1 MSRNRKRVA
10 FLVNEG
16 KAFRPWANP
25 VRDLARHFI
34 YRCTPTRPPRRAVD
48 AIVNLGCSTRP
59 DWLVPGTPV
68 LNGWDDVS
76 TSTNKLACF
85 RAMARHAIPTVPWC
99 EGFVNCAGPS
109 LWVAR
114 HSVNGMQGQG
124 IEVFD
129 VADGIPDA
137 PLYTKLMRRR
147 GLREFGILYGPNGV
161 VYRTTLK
168 RKRNGRTYTREEE
181 LIRSHNNGW
190 VFTGAMPQ
198 GWTVYHDQL
207 LQDIAMRCSRVL
219 PWGRADLLVDTLV
232 PADEAEVFVLE
243 LNSRPGVDDSRSR
256 EAFANL
262 VDDWLRAGTYVH
274 RRVA

>member
-16 KAFRPWANP
+16 KAFRPWADP
-25 VRDLARHFI
+25 VRDLTGHFI

-48 AIVNLGCSTRP
+48 AIVNVGCSTTP
-59 DWLVPGTPV
+59 EWLVDGTPM
-68 LNGWDDVS
+68 LNSPRQVGVS
-76 TSTNKLACF
+76 SSKVRTF
-85 RAMARHAIPTVPWC
+85 RWFDRYGIPTVPHS
-99 EGFVNCAGPS
+99 EAGPTDNG

-114 HSVNGMQGQG
+114 TIDRGMQGRG
-124 IEVFD
+124 IVIFD
-129 VADGIPDA
+129 GDDPVPEAE
-137 PLYTKLMRRR
+137 LYTKLTRRR

-168 RKRNGRTYTREEE
+168 RKRSGREYTREEE

-190 VFTGAMPQ
+190 AVTGAMPQ

-207 LQDIAMRCSRVL
+207 LQDIAMRCSRIL

-243 LNSRPGVDDSRSR
+243 LNSRPGVDDSRSK